1 MANTF
6 ESLSMDMAN
15 AAEQAGS
22 RLVRVQAR
30 RRQSATGIIWSN
42 DGLIVTAHHV
52 VEREEGIRIGL
63 PDGSTTTAALVGR
76 DPTTDIAVLKA
87 EAGGLTPA
95 TWAELD
101 GVRVGQLVLALGR
114 PEAGVQATLG
124 VISAVDG
131 GWRTM
136 AGGAIDAYVQTDV
149 VMYPGFSGGPLV
161 GANGAFIGM
170 NSSALLRGA
179 SVTLPAATLRRV
191 ADSLKAHGRVRRG
204 FLGVNAQAVR
214 LPASQVEALGQETG
228 LLLAAVEPNSPAEAG
243 GLMVGDILV
252 SVDGQP
258 VRQMDDL
265 MAALAGDRVGKQVTV
280 RYLRGGQTAEAPV
293 TVGER
298 TA

>member
-170 NSSALLRGA
+170 NSSALVRGA

-214 LPASQVEALGQETG
+214 LPTSQVEALGQETG

-280 RYLRGGQTAEAPV
+280 RYVRGGQTAEAPV

-298 TA
+298 AA

>member
-30 RRQSATGIIWSN
+30 RRQSATGIIWSS

-170 NSSALLRGA
+170 NSSALVRGA

-265 MAALAGDRVGKQVTV
+265 MAALSGDRVGKQVTV
-280 RYLRGGQTAEAPV
+280 RYVRGGQTAEAPV

>member
-15 AAEQAGS
+15 AAEHAGS
-22 RLVRVQAR
+22 RLVRVHAR
-30 RRQSATGIIWSN
+30 RRQSATGIIWSS

-52 VEREEGIRIGL
+52 VEREDGIRIGL

-87 EAGGLTPA
+87 EASGLTPA
-95 TWAELD
+95 TWTELD
-101 GVRVGQLVLALGR
+101 AVRVGQLVLALGR

-170 NSSALLRGA
+170 NSSALVRGA

-214 LPASQVEALGQETG
+214 LPTSQVEALGQETG

-280 RYLRGGQTAEAPV
+280 RYVRGGQTAEAPV

-298 TA
+298 AA